1 MLEEHKV
8 QLAEIKDK
16 YAKLKKVSDDKFIK
30 ELGFTPP

>member
-16 YAKLKKVSDDKFIK
+16 YDKLKKVSDDKFIK